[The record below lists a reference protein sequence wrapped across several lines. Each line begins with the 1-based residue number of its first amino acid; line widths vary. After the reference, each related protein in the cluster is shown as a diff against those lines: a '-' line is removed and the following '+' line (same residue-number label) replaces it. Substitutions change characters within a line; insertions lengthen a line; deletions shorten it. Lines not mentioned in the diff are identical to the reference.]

1 MFWPDNDKINKKSS
15 TLKTEESNDPGN
27 DRRFNLQNLSK
38 ALFQT
43 CSPCYTR
50 LQLEKNLEQVE
61 YSDRNWMRNRASQNS
76 VFLGLTSKLLFSDE
90 KVKGD

>member
-1 MFWPDNDKINKKSS
+1 MWPV
-15 TLKTEESNDPGN
+15 
-27 DRRFNLQNLSK
+27 LQ
-38 ALFQT
+38 AFAIG
-43 CSPCYTR
+43 
-50 LQLEKNLEQVE
+50 KNLEQVE